1 MIFNAFATLG
11 VFRDAAALN
20 LFDLLYQIKID
31 TIGVVDPTR
40 GVRKRN
46 NLSTKLL
53 GFFGCVDSNIAGTR
67 NRNSLALERVTLA
80 LEVFLH
86 KINQVIASGLGT
98 SQGTAIGQAL
108 ASENAFPNIA
118 NTLVLAEHIAN
129 LASTGSNIASRNV
142 GVGANVL
149 AKFSHERLAE
159 THNLC
164 VGLALGIEVGS
175 TLAAAHRKRGE
186 AVLENLLKAKE
197 LDNAQV
203 YRGMEAKTALVR
215 SKTAIELHAEA
226 AVNLHLARII
236 NPRNTEHNNALGLY
250 NSLKQTCLLILGI
263 RVDDRLQRRK
273 NLGNSLNKLRLVCV
287 LGLYLLDDGV
297 NVAHGTSFIETQRDQ

>member
-1 MIFNAFATLG
+1 M
-11 VFRDAAALN
+11 
-20 LFDLLYQIKID
+20 
-31 TIGVVDPTR
+31 
-40 GVRKRN
+40 
-46 NLSTKLL
+46 
-53 GFFGCVDSNIAGTR
+53 
-67 NRNSLALERVTLA
+67 
-80 LEVFLH
+80 
-86 KINQVIASGLGT
+86 
-98 SQGTAIGQAL
+98 
-108 ASENAFPNIA
+108 
-118 NTLVLAEHIAN
+118 LAE
-129 LASTGSNIASRNV
+129 
-142 GVGANVL
+142 
-149 AKFSHERLAE
+149 FSHERLAE

-164 VGLALGIEVGS
+164 VGLALGIKVRS

-203 YRGMEAKTALVR
+203 YRGMKAKTALVR

-236 NPRNTEHNNALGLY
+236 NPRNTEHNNALRLY